1 MQHIYMYALHTHTHT
16 PAIRAQHTETMP
28 GTAGRGNA
36 GAGGQGNVVLAAKR
50 SQLQARRHNWQLGSA
65 KMGKQQRMSE

>member
-1 MQHIYMYALHTHTHT
+1 MYATHSYVRAAHTHT
-16 PAIRAQHTETMP
+16 PATRAQHTETMP
-28 GTAGRGNA
+28 GTAGRGYA
-36 GAGGQGNVVLAAKR
+36 GAEGQGNVVLAAKR